1 MRGGRTLGYTVM
13 PVEAGRVRS
22 RHFSHIGLKTLNLPP
37 RATDSG
43 TREVHK
49 GPDMI
54 LGTPDTQKVDTLRL
68 QEKDIGVLLSY
79 LDAQSKA
86 KDKGTRKFERFT
98 YREVTA
104 IVLTIEQFDSSQR
117 SYLVRPRNL
126 SEGGLGFIHGT
137 FVYPGS
143 KAVVTLMNREKQQV
157 SIPGKIVR
165 CRHVRAHIHEVGM
178 KFDEPLDLTKYMAL
192 GE

>member
-1 MRGGRTLGYTVM
+1 
-13 PVEAGRVRS
+13 
-22 RHFSHIGLKTLNLPP
+22 
-37 RATDSG
+37 
-43 TREVHK
+43 
-49 GPDMI
+49 MI
-54 LGTPDTQKVDTLRL
+54 LGSPDTQKVDSLRL
-68 QEKDIGVLLSY
+68 QDKDVGVLLSY
-79 LDAQSKA
+79 LDAQKQS

-98 YREVTA
+98 YRSGAA

-143 KAVVTLMNREKQQV
+143 KAVVSLFNREGEQV

-165 CRHVRAHIHEVGM
+165 CRHVRAHIHELGM
-178 KFDEPLDLTKYMAL
+178 KFDEPVDLTKYIL
-192 GE
+192 LT